1 VWRTAKRLIKAARSP
16 RFASQIGTPTPRFAA
31 PWAALTA
38 APPPAPE
45 APSSILKTAKMETAM
60 TSSMMISNVRCD
72 ALADALQAEF
82 GGILAARILEAE
94 ALDFLWE
101 ARVAERYLGQHIGD
115 ELDAE
120 DASQELS
127 RLLILSHLMGVW
139 HVGLCLVDG
148 EGTAVDLLWK
158 RPFGTRAEA
167 ELGFA
172 QAR

>member
-1 VWRTAKRLIKAARSP
+1 
-16 RFASQIGTPTPRFAA
+16 
-31 PWAALTA
+31 
-38 APPPAPE
+38 
-45 APSSILKTAKMETAM
+45 M
-60 TSSMMISNVRCD
+60 TSSMNNYGRCD
-72 ALADALQAEF
+72 ALVDTLQAEF

-94 ALDFLWE
+94 AVDFLWD
-101 ARVAERYLGQHIGD
+101 ARVAERYLGLHVGD

-127 RLLILSHLMGVW
+127 RVLVLGQLASRW

-148 EGTAVDLLWK
+148 GGTAVDLLWK
-158 RPFGTRAEA
+158 RPFGSRAEA

>member
-1 VWRTAKRLIKAARSP
+1 
-16 RFASQIGTPTPRFAA
+16 
-31 PWAALTA
+31 
-38 APPPAPE
+38 
-45 APSSILKTAKMETAM
+45 M
-60 TSSMMISNVRCD
+60 TSSMISNARCD
-72 ALADALQAEF
+72 ALVDALQAEF

-94 ALDFLWE
+94 AVDFLWD
-101 ARVAERYLGQHIGD
+101 ARVAERYLGQHIID
-115 ELDAE
+115 EIDAE

-127 RLLILSHLMGVW
+127 RVLVLSHLTGVW

-158 RPFGTRAEA
+158 RPFGSHAEA